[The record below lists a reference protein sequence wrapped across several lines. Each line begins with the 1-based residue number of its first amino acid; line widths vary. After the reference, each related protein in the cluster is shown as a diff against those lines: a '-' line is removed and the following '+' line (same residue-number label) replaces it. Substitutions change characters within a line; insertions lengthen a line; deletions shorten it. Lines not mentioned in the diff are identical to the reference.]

1 MWNLVIFQRSQDK
14 YSLVSGNQRTS
25 AMPLNTKFMPPKSKL
40 QTEESFIEPMPLIRN
55 APNLSS
61 MPPLQRIHRK
71 ESSNFWKTAIENA
84 NGKMDMEELKKGMS
98 ENQWRKLLEELYRDK
113 KYFDY
118 VKSTLCGLLLHRLI
132 VLLVIKQYKSL

>member
-1 MWNLVIFQRSQDK
+1 MVMFQRSQDK

-40 QTEESFIEPMPLIRN
+40 QTEDSFVEPMPLIRN

-71 ESSNFWKTAIENA
+71 ESSSFWRDALGDKA
-84 NGKMDMEELKKGMS
+84 NGKTSMEELKKGMS

-118 VKSTLCGLLLHRLI
+118 VKSKWCDIFFDKLI
-132 VLLVIKQYKSL
+132 PIYCMYM